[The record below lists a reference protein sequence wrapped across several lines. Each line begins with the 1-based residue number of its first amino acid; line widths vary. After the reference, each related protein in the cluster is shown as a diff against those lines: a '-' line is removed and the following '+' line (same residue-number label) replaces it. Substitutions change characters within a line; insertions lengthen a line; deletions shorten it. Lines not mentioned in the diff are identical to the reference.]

1 MPEGILRNAPVY
13 LLSAARCF
21 ALIMTLPL
29 FSSQTVNRKV
39 KIALAGFLAAFI
51 SPQLSLYSGSFSAY
65 GPFIT
70 PEGNFNLVFILL
82 LLGEG
87 MIGVIIGFYIQIIF
101 AVFSTAGQFFAF
113 QMGFSASS
121 TYDSL
126 SQVENPLLG
135 QFLNFSAML
144 VFLQQKFFQ
153 KIFITGIKNSFDT
166 LNAFSI
172 VNHTDSLFTFMTGSL
187 VKLFADAFVVA
198 LPIMGTLFL
207 INVMMGVISKAVP
220 QMNLLSETFPIM
232 ILTGFFIML
241 SLFPQLVSL
250 FTNSFSSGFK
260 SLQKLFMM
268 LHDGGI
274 P

>member
-153 KIFITGIKNSFDT
+153 
-166 LNAFSI
+166 
-172 VNHTDSLFTFMTGSL
+172 
-187 VKLFADAFVVA
+187 
-198 LPIMGTLFL
+198 
-207 INVMMGVISKAVP
+207 
-220 QMNLLSETFPIM
+220 
-232 ILTGFFIML
+232 
-241 SLFPQLVSL
+241 
-250 FTNSFSSGFK
+250 
-260 SLQKLFMM
+260 
-268 LHDGGI
+268 
-274 P
+274 